1 MAKLLEEYIDRKS
14 VRHRVEHT
22 TLPLDDNGHR
32 ERMMEELIRI
42 LTKS

>member
-1 MAKLLEEYIDRKS
+1 MEKLLEEYIDRKS

-22 TLPLDDNGHR
+22 TLALDDNGRR